1 MILTVTLNPLLER
14 RMIFHS
20 VTLGGEFRCRKEF
33 FTAGGKGINVSRQL
47 NQFGMKNQAFTFLG
61 GNNGKVLRHC
71 LTDDQIEFSVVSSK
85 SETRSADLIIEED
98 NKRLTTLFGTNS
110 YVTSEEASEFKNKLE
125 KMIQNCSA
133 VVLSGSSPCPE
144 TDDIFPYAIQLA
156 HQHDKTSILDTY
168 GLHLKNC
175 IEAAPTIIHNNVTEL
190 EKSLNINLHSEES
203 KIDFLMQLYKK
214 GIKLS
219 FITDGPGPAYAA
231 KFDYIYKIESP
242 QIEVV
247 DATGS
252 GDAFV
257 AGIVYGMENSTVFEE
272 MIKSSSALGV
282 ANATTQNTCAV
293 SIELMEQ
300 YLDKITISTIGKKMK
315 LIDDSPSY

>member
-20 VTLGGEFRCRKEF
+20 INLGGDYRCRKEF

-47 NQFGMKNQAFTFLG
+47 NQFGMKNHSFTFLG
-61 GNNGKVLRHC
+61 GNNGKILRHC
-71 LTDDQIEFSVVSSK
+71 LTEDKIEFTVVSSR

-98 NKRLTTLFGTNS
+98 TKRLTTFFGANS
-110 YVTSEEASEFKNKLE
+110 YITQAEASEFKTKLE

-156 HQHDKTSILDTY
+156 HEYDKTSILDTY
-168 GLHLKNC
+168 GLHLKKC
-175 IEAAPTIIHNNVTEL
+175 LDAAPTIIHNNVTEL
-190 EKSLNINLHSEES
+190 EKSLNINLQSEES

-219 FITDGPGPAYAA
+219 FITDGSRPAYAA
-231 KFDYIYKIESP
+231 KFDYIHKIESP
-242 QIEVV
+242 KIDVV

-257 AGIVYGMENSTVFEE
+257 AGIVYGMENSTVFDE
-272 MIKSSSALGV
+272 MIKSAAALGA
-282 ANATTQNTCAV
+282 ANAAMQNTCSV
-293 SIELMEQ
+293 STDTMEQ